1 MAPLL
6 GIADGA
12 ITSCA
17 ATPGRIQLTRHPSHF
32 PSQQLMA
39 LRAARSAVKT
49 DLLLFAGGDQRFC
62 LFPERAVAQDHCW
75 WPVDAGEL

>member
-1 MAPLL
+1 MSPT
-6 GIADGA
+6 IC
-12 ITSCA
+12 IKIN
-17 ATPGRIQLTRHPSHF
+17 ATTDWGQGQLRRSA
-32 PSQQLMA
+32 SQQLMA

>member
-1 MAPLL
+1 M
-6 GIADGA
+6 
-12 ITSCA
+12 
-17 ATPGRIQLTRHPSHF
+17 GRAFRGENLSHRHHPPHRHLFSD
-32 PSQQLMA
+32 QQLMA

>member
-1 MAPLL
+1 
-6 GIADGA
+6 
-12 ITSCA
+12 
-17 ATPGRIQLTRHPSHF
+17 
-32 PSQQLMA
+32 MA

-62 LFPERAVAQDHCW
+62 LFLERAVAQDHCW

>member
-1 MAPLL
+1 MFF
-6 GIADGA
+6 GSD
-12 ITSCA
+12 
-17 ATPGRIQLTRHPSHF
+17 
-32 PSQQLMA
+32 QQLMA